1 MAVVITLLGA
11 CGGVRAD
18 ESARPVAVAGNST
31 YVYRCA
37 GDADFVVRFAGDS
50 VRVQRDLYVAVLPLA
65 VSASGARYAQG
76 STVFWDKGGTAR
88 IESPIGNFED
98 CRGERAES
106 PWEVAALL
114 GYEFRAVGQEPGWLV
129 EIAEGRRLHV
139 LADYGEVEFFTS
151 APRVAAEPDGA
162 TVYRANSER
171 GEVVVS
177 VREEACEDVMS
188 GQRFPRSV
196 TLALEGRVL
205 EGCGTRLPGAPENPA
220 GYRP

>member
-1 MAVVITLLGA
+1 MVAILSSA
-11 CGGVRAD
+11 CAGVRGD
-18 ESARPVAVAGNST
+18 EVAEPIDVAPNAT
-31 YVYRCA
+31 YVYRC
-37 GDADFVVRFAGDS
+37 GEDADFVVRFVGDS
-50 VRVQRDLYVAVLPLA
+50 VRLQRDLDVVVLRQA
-65 VSASGARYAQG
+65 VSASGARYARDG
-76 STVFWDKGGTAR
+76 MVFWDKGGTAR
-88 IESPIGNFED
+88 IETPAGAFQD
-98 CRGERAES
+98 CAGRRAET
-106 PWEVAALL
+106 PWEVSALL
-114 GYEFRAVGQEPGWLV
+114 GYDFRAVGQEPGWMV
-129 EIAEGRRLHV
+129 EIAEGRRVHV

-151 APRVAAEPDGA
+151 APRIETGPDGA
-162 TVYRANSER
+162 TVHRADSEL